1 MSKIME
7 TEGSNTNIES
17 PKPLDNAVVATPKKL
32 DIPMPIA
39 LVIAAVLIA
48 GAIFGSKYITPT
60 GKQSI
65 AKQVGL
71 SDTKMQACINSG
83 ETKDAVEADIA
94 SGDRAFAHLPNDQKG
109 TPYSVAVAKDG
120 KMVQIQGALPFEA
133 VKPIIDS
140 LLAGT
145 AKTEKIDLDPVTD
158 EDHILGSK
166 DAQVV
171 IVEYSD
177 FECPFCYR
185 FRPTMQKVMETYGD
199 KVAWVYRNYP
209 LTIHEHAY
217 IKAQA
222 AECAAKIGGNDAF
235 WKYGNALFDSLAPK
249 DTFDTTSL

>member
-1 MSKIME
+1 ME
-7 TEGSNTNIES
+7 IEESNTSIET
-17 PKPLDNAVVATPKKL
+17 PKPVEPIENKTNKKL

-39 LVIAAVLIA
+39 LIIGAILIG
-48 GAIFGSKYITPT
+48 GAIFGSKFIAPT
-60 GKQSI
+60 GKQSL

-83 ETKDAVEADIA
+83 ETKDEVEADIA

-120 KMVQIQGALPFEA
+120 TMVQIQGALPYEA
-133 VKPIIDS
+133 VKPIIDA

-145 AKTEKIDLDPVTD
+145 AKTEKVDLDPVTD
-158 EDHILGSK
+158 EDHIRGSK

-185 FRPTMQKVMETYGD
+185 FRPVMEQVMKDYGD

-235 WKYGNALFDSLAPK
+235 WKYGDALFDSLAPK